1 MYKYKHKRNGYLI
14 LENIVALSL
23 IGIMASLVVSIFSTS
38 VFNLKK
44 SYDTTQ
50 MINLAKKEM
59 GNIEY
64 EIQNNKEE
72 NLFKRTSKNIEGC
85 TVKSEVIKERDYFNC
100 YRVSVYVS
108 CCEREI
114 IIGSYVVRT

>member
-1 MYKYKHKRNGYLI
+1 MYSYKHKRKGYLI

-59 GNIEY
+59 CSIEY
-64 EIQNNKEE
+64 EIQKNKEE
-72 NLFKRTSKNIEGC
+72 NIFKRTSKNIEGY
-85 TVKSEVIKERDYFNC
+85 TVKSEVIKERNYFNC
-100 YRVSVYVS
+100 YRISICVS
-108 CCEREI
+108 CCERKMVVD
-114 IIGSYVVRT
+114 SYVVRT

>member
-1 MYKYKHKRNGYLI
+1 MYKHKKKGYLI
-14 LENIVALSL
+14 LENIVSLSL

-44 SYDTTQ
+44 SYNTNK

-59 GNIEY
+59 CNIEY

-72 NLFKRTSKNIEGC
+72 NLLKRTSKNIEGC
-85 TVKSEVIKERDYFNC
+85 SIRSEIIKERNYFNC
-100 YRVSVYVS
+100 YRVSVCIICY
-108 CCEREI
+108 EKEI
-114 IIGSYVVRT
+114 EMNSYVVRT